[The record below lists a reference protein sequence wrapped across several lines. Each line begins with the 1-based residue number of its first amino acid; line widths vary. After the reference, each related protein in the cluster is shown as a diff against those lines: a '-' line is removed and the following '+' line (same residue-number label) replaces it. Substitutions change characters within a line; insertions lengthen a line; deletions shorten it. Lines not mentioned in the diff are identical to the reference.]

1 MDNFSSRLTNVN
13 LGPRLGLLLG
23 AAVGAT
29 LLAFITFVVYSTSQ
43 SEDELE
49 RRGKLLATTIGQQ
62 ASFEL
67 VMSDEKG
74 LNEKLAPVIEKGS
87 ALAGGFYGKDGTLIA
102 SKNLQQVLSTDA
114 KTLGEES
121 LRWVETEAHGD
132 VLVATAEVMQ
142 DESVAGSVVTV
153 IPTDTL
159 QAQKQTSYLLLGAV
173 LIVVVALGGFVIWQL
188 RRTVVQP
195 VNDLR
200 DAAQEVEAGNLDVQ
214 VDADQNDEIGELAC
228 SFDAMVEAS
237 RRKTEELEEQ
247 SAQAKRAQDEAE
259 ALRQEAEEE
268 QAYLREQFD
277 RISDVLAAV
286 EEGNLTRRLDVENED
301 AVGTLMHQINGMI
314 DQLAS
319 LIREVDTT
327 STQLSS
333 AAKTTA
339 TTVEQLSEGAQ
350 EQAAQTSEVA
360 TAIEEMSSTV
370 ASSSEHAE
378 RSNERA
384 RRAAELA
391 AEGEEVFRKTTD
403 GMEEIADI
411 VNTSADKVM
420 ELGTASAEIGDVVQ
434 VIEDIADQ
442 TNLLALNAAIEA
454 ARAGEEGNGFAVV
467 ADEVRELAE
476 RTTSATQEIA
486 DMVAQIQERT
496 DEVVAA
502 MEQGTDEVER
512 GLEMADQ
519 ASESFDEIVGSV
531 EEMVNMIDQIAAAT
545 QQQSSATDQ
554 IAQNVDSI
562 SGVADEVSA
571 SSRELAGMSEDMA
584 RQADN
589 LNDLIEHFTVS
600 GGGGGGGAEGTK
612 GEDRGDGTT
621 HDAAG
626 LNPDVAAVT
635 TNGA

>member
-29 LLAFITFVVYSTSQ
+29 LVAFITFVVYSTSQ

-102 SKNLQQVLSTDA
+102 SKNLQQVLPSDA

-121 LRWVETEAHGD
+121 LRWVETGAHGD
-132 VLVATAEVMQ
+132 VLVATAKVMQ

-327 STQLSS
+327 STQLSN

-600 GGGGGGGAEGTK
+600 GGGGGEGTE